1 MDRTVRLAAVI
12 ILVVAGACAAPEV
25 LLPLSATVPDG
36 VDFSGTWKLREADSA
51 DQQRVNQAVRR
62 TDGRSSASKGQR
74 ASSSNNRTGQVSV
87 FLRMARTFKIS
98 QTPYAFFISLD
109 RSVVQELQ
117 FGESRQV
124 SVGEIVAQRVSGWEG
139 PVYVVKTL
147 DRKGMK
153 MTERYWLNSERN
165 VLHRE
170 ITFRS
175 RNKKTETMVQL
186 FDKADS

>member
-1 MDRTVRLAAVI
+1 MDRCVRLAAVI

-25 LLPLSATVPDG
+25 LLPLSTTVPDG
-36 VDFSGTWKLREADSA
+36 VDFSGTWKIREAGSA
-51 DQQRVNQAVRR
+51 DQHRVNQAVRR
-62 TDGRSSASKGQR
+62 TDGSSTSGKGRR
-74 ASSSNNRTGQVSV
+74 ATSSNNRSGQVNV

-98 QTPYAFFISLD
+98 QTPYGFFISLD
-109 RSVVQELQ
+109 RSVVQELR
-117 FGESRQV
+117 FGENRQV

-139 PVYVVKTL
+139 PVYVVETL
-147 DRKGMK
+147 DKKGMK
-153 MTERYWLNSERN
+153 LTERYWLNSERN

-186 FDKADS
+186 FDRA